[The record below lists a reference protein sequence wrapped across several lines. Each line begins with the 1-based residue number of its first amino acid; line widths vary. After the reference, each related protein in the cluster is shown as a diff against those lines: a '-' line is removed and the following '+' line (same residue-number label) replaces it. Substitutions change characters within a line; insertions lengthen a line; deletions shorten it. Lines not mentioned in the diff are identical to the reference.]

1 MAGPLGASGQFPP
14 VVVEMIA
21 VAEQANNLET
31 VLLSV
36 ADSLE
41 RTTWRRLDLTVRLIE
56 PMMLLMLAAVI
67 LVLVIA
73 LLLPVIKMS
82 QTV

>member
-1 MAGPLGASGQFPP
+1 
-14 VVVEMIA
+14 MIA